1 MSYGPQYNPR
11 HIRAYYSPQQQQQ
24 RQLEYIQDDYPQIMT
39 QSSSVGTSRY
49 YQEQQQ
55 PQEYCDYVPT
65 TITTRKR
72 RNKID
77 RTVHLHLDGEPMN
90 DLEVIAAKN
99 AAKNERKS
107 KIVYPD
113 ELSFQE
119 NHDSVSPLN
128 TMMESLSVSSLAST
142 LVDTDSTASD
152 NNFKDEEQQ
161 QQQQQQQQKDQVAT
175 KKKAW
180 PFVSLFKKKPDL
192 STTVAAAAVTTN
204 TAAVTTTTTS
214 PPTPV
219 LSPDCNSTSSSPFE
233 ELDGIWAFSY
243 PTMIPMTPTVWVRFD
258 NENQKL
264 ISDHVRSTLPV
275 VQFFDSHIGRF
286 TVLVTVIP
294 AQRACFVPIAN
305 QLSRLNLNYIP
316 SHLAHQ

>member
-1 MSYGPQYNPR
+1 MNHGYYEAQYNPR
-11 HIRAYYSPQQQQQ
+11 HSRAYYPPHQ
-24 RQLEYIQDDYPQIMT
+24 EYIQDDYPPIMT
-39 QSSSVGTSRY
+39 QSSSAGTSQY
-49 YQEQQQ
+49 YHQQQ
-55 PQEYCDYVPT
+55 EYYDYVP
-65 TITTRKR
+65 RKR

-77 RTVHLHLDGEPMN
+77 RTVNLHLDGEPMN

-142 LVDTDSTASD
+142 LVEDAESSTLS
-152 NNFKDEEQQ
+152 NFKDEDQLQQ
-161 QQQQQQQQKDQVAT
+161 QDQGVT

-180 PFVSLFKKKPDL
+180 PFVSLFKKKPAL
-192 STTVAAAAVTTN
+192 ATPAAAV
-204 TAAVTTTTTS
+204 AALTTTTSITS

-219 LSPDCNSTSSSPFE
+219 LSPDCNSTTSQASSLSSIFE
-233 ELDGIWAFSY
+233 ELDGTWVFTY
-243 PTMIPMTPTVWVRFD
+243 PTVIPMTPIVWVRFD
-258 NENQKL
+258 NENQKR
-264 ISDHVRSTLPV
+264 ISDHVRSSLPV
-275 VQFFDSHIGRF
+275 VQFFDSHIGAFR
-286 TVLVTVIP
+286 VLVTVIP
-294 AQRACFVPIAN
+294 AQRACYIPIAN

>member
-1 MSYGPQYNPR
+1 MNHGYYEPQYNPR
-11 HIRAYYSPQQQQQ
+11 HSRAYYPPHQ
-24 RQLEYIQDDYPQIMT
+24 EYIQDDYPPIMT
-39 QSSSVGTSRY
+39 RSSSAGTSRY
-49 YQEQQQ
+49 YHQQQ
-55 PQEYCDYVPT
+55 EECYDYVP
-65 TITTRKR
+65 TRKR

-77 RTVHLHLDGEPMN
+77 RTVNLHLDGEPMN

-107 KIVYPD
+107 KIVYSD

-142 LVDTDSTASD
+142 LVEDTESPTLS
-152 NNFKDEEQQ
+152 NFKDEKQQ
-161 QQQQQQQQKDQVAT
+161 QQDQVIT
-175 KKKAW
+175 KKKVW
-180 PFVSLFKKKPDL
+180 PFVSLFKKKP
-192 STTVAAAAVTTN
+192 AAAAV
-204 TAAVTTTTTS
+204 AAVTTTTSITS

-219 LSPDCNSTSSSPFE
+219 LSPDCNSTTSQASSLSSLFE
-233 ELDGIWAFSY
+233 ELDGTWVFTY
-243 PTMIPMTPTVWVRFD
+243 PTVIPMTPIVWVRFD

-264 ISDHVRSTLPV
+264 ISDHVRSSLPV
-275 VQFFDSHIGRF
+275 VQFFDSHIGAFR
-286 TVLVTVIP
+286 VLITVIP
-294 AQRACFVPIAN
+294 AQRACYIPIAN